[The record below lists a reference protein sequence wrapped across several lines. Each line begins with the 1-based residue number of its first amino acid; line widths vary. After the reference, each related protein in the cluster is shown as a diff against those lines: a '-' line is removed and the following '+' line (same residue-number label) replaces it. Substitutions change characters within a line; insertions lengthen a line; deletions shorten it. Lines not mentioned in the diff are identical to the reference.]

1 MAANTL
7 TRDEVIER
15 SGALPSFPPI
25 VIDMLATLDDPEANL
40 SVLVDH
46 VQHDPV
52 IAARVLSRANAAGAG
67 TQRRSGICDIF
78 TAISLIGM
86 GSVREMAL
94 ISCIGGVVD
103 DISHATGLTATYWP
117 HSVAV
122 GVCSEELALHT
133 AAPASASAA
142 LIAGLLHDIGQLW
155 LYRFKADS
163 FREAWPHA
171 LAQGIGIEQAERER
185 FDVDHAT
192 IGAWLAEHWAL
203 PANIVT
209 AIRYHHDPD
218 PALAEPLV
226 PLVHVA
232 EVLSNALDLAGHE
245 ENRVTSIS
253 SAACRALGL
262 TWDESARAQFGRM
275 EARSHHANA
284 LFA

>member
-15 SGALPSFPPI
+15 SGALPSFPLI

-52 IAARVLSRANAAGAG
+52 IAARVLSRANTAAAR
-67 TQRRSGICDIF
+67 TQRRPAICDIF

-94 ISCIGGVVD
+94 ISCIGGFAD
-103 DISHATGLTATYWP
+103 DISHSTSMTATYWR

-163 FREAWPHA
+163 FRDAWPHA
-171 LAQGIGIEQAERER
+171 LARGIGIEQAERER
-185 FDVDHAT
+185 FDVDHST

-253 SAACRALGL
+253 SAACSALGL